1 MENSPCMD
9 DENPIEIV
17 FFRIKLL
24 NYQRVLMLVGD
35 TLDILTVLHYI
46 NYFVCDVLMLLV
58 YYLLL
63 LILRTTKL
71 WYIYI
76 LKKTFFWWKIIF

>member
-71 WYIYI
+71 WYI
-76 LKKTFFWWKIIF
+76 LKITFFWWKIIF